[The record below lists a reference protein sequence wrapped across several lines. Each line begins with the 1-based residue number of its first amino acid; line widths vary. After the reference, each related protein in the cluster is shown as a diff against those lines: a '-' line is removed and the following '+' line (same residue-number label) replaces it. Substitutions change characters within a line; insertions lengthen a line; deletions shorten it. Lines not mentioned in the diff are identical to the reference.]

1 MAIRKNTKRFDPR
14 YFMDEKTE
22 NLNEG
27 LGDTFRKMMGKPST
41 ENKQNFEYNRDGMKF
56 LENYIRDIR
65 DGNFKPNIEIDKVFF
80 KGQVGNVMKQAIN
93 PADLNRY
100 WDQHGDK
107 LEAKPYN
114 LTGTIV
120 QTIINMLYN
129 AGSYIDRQSTLVI
142 DAIGPQAPSD
152 KQAAG
157 FQGAGGGAS
166 KRSGYSKMMSKK

>member
-1 MAIRKNTKRFDPR
+1 MAIRKNKKFIDPR
-14 YFMDEKTE
+14 YFMDEKME

-27 LGDTFRKMMGKPST
+27 LGDAVRKMMGKPST
-41 ENKQNFEYNRDGMKF
+41 EDRENFEMGRDGMRF

-65 DGNFKPNIEIDKVFF
+65 DGKFKPTLEIDKVFF
-80 KGQVGNVMKQAIN
+80 KGQEGNVMKQAIN

-100 WDQHGDK
+100 WDQRGDE
-107 LEAKPYN
+107 LEKQN
-114 LTGTIV
+114 ITGTII
-120 QTIINMLYN
+120 QTIINMLHS

-152 KQAAG
+152 KRAAG

-166 KRSGYSKMMSKK
+166 KRSGYSKRMSKK